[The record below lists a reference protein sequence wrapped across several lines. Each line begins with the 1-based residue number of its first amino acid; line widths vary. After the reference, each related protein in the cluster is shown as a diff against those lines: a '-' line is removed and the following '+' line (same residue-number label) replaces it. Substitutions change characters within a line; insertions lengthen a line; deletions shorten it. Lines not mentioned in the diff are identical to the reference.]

1 MLRTLAALAA
11 LWFAGVA
18 VAAQPQ
24 PFTARDLVALDRAGD
39 PRLSPDERYVAYQ
52 LREADLAANKGVH
65 GLWLIDLAQKN
76 AAPRRLTAAGT
87 ESNTPRWGADGR
99 LYFLSTRS
107 GSQQLWRLDLRGGEA
122 EPVTQ
127 LPLDVLAFKLTRDAR
142 KAAVALE
149 VFADCADLACT
160 ADRLAQQR
168 KAKARGVV
176 YDRLFVRHWDTW
188 SNGARQQVFLA
199 DLATPAAEPKLLTR
213 GIDGAPFDGD
223 VPTKPFGGDEE
234 FEFSAD
240 GRTLYFTARIAGKT
254 EAWSTNTDIWAVPV
268 DGTKA
273 PENLSAPNPGYD
285 VGPAVSP
292 DGKTLAWRSMPRGGF
307 EADRQRIM
315 LRELAGGGT
324 RELAPAWD
332 RSPSAL
338 AWSRDGRTLYATA
351 DDLGQTVLFAL
362 DAKSGK
368 AQNLSGPGSV
378 AGFDAGRELVVF
390 AQDSLRSPAQIHR
403 VAPRGGKP
411 QALTQHNAALLQ
423 QRALGEYEQFSFAG
437 WNGEKVHGY
446 VLKPANYVSGR
457 KYPVAFLIHG
467 GPQGSFGNHWH
478 YRWNPQTYAGAGYA
492 AVFIDF
498 HGSTGYG
505 QAFTDAISRHW
516 GDRPLEDLQ
525 KGWAY
530 ALDKYAF
537 LDGSRACALGASY
550 GGFMV
555 NWMAGNW
562 AEPFKCFVSHDGIFD
577 NRAMA
582 YETEELWFD
591 EWEQG
596 GTPYDNPENY
606 ERFNPANH
614 VAKWRTPMLVIH
626 GGLDYR
632 IPYTQGLAA
641 FTALQRRG
649 VESRLLYFP
658 DENHWVLKPAN
669 SLQWHQT
676 VEDWLKRWLG

>member
-1 MLRTLAALAA
+1 MTRVITASLLLFFAAGASAA
-11 LWFAGVA
+11 
-18 VAAQPQ
+18 PSQ
-24 PFTARDLVALDRAGD
+24 PFTARDLVALERASD

-52 LREADLAANKGVH
+52 LREADLAANKGVNSV
-65 GLWLIDLAQKN
+65 WLVDLSQKN
-76 AAPRRLTAAGT
+76 AAPRRLTAAGS

-107 GSQQLWRLDLRGGEA
+107 GSLQLWRLDLRGGEA
-122 EPVTQ
+122 EQVTR
-127 LPLDVLAFKLTRDAR
+127 LPLDVGTFRLTRDGR
-142 KAAVALE
+142 KVAVALE
-149 VFADCADLACT
+149 VFPDCADLACS
-160 ADRLAQQR
+160 ASRLEEQSQA
-168 KAKARGVV
+168 KAKGVV

-188 SNGARQQVFLA
+188 KNGARSQLFLVE
-199 DLATPAAEPKLLTR
+199 LATPAAEPKLLTR
-213 GIDGAPFDGD
+213 GIDGD

-234 FEFSAD
+234 FDFSTD

-254 EAWSTNTDIWAVPV
+254 EAWSTNTDIWSVPV
-268 DGTKA
+268 DGAKA

-285 VGPAVSP
+285 LAPAVSP
-292 DGKTLAWRSMPRGGF
+292 DGKTLAWRSMKRGGF

-315 LRELAGGGT
+315 LRDLASGT
-324 RELAPAWD
+324 VRELAPEWD
-332 RSPSAL
+332 RSPGAL
-338 AWSRDGRTLYATA
+338 VWSRDGRTLYATA
-351 DDLGQTVLFAL
+351 DDLGQTPLFAL

-368 AQNLSGPGSV
+368 ARNLSGPGSV
-378 AGFDAGRELVVF
+378 AGFDAGAEVVVY
-390 AQDSLRSPAQIHR
+390 ALDDLRSPAQLFR
-403 VAPRGGKP
+403 VGPNGGKATALTRHN
-411 QALTQHNAALLQ
+411 QALLA
-423 QRALGEYEQFSFAG
+423 QRAFGEAEQFKFAG
-437 WNGEKVHGY
+437 WNNETVYGY
-446 VLKPANYVSGR
+446 VTKPANYVAGR

-467 GPQGSFGNHWH
+467 GPQGSFGNHFH

-492 AVFIDF
+492 TVFIDF

-505 QAFTDAISRHW
+505 QAFTDAISQHW

-525 KGWAY
+525 KGWAH
-530 ALDKYAF
+530 ALAKFDF

-577 NRAMA
+577 NRSMA

-596 GTPYDNPENY
+596 GTPFEQPEHY
-606 ERFNPANH
+606 ERFNPVNH
-614 VAKWRTPMLVIH
+614 VTKWKTPMLVVH

-632 IPYTQGLAA
+632 IPYAQGLAA

-649 VESRLLYFP
+649 IESRLLYFP
-658 DENHWVLKPAN
+658 NENHWVLKPAN

>member
-1 MLRTLAALAA
+1 MLRTFAALPLLFVGVVLAA
-11 LWFAGVA
+11 
-18 VAAQPQ
+18 PQ
-24 PFTARDLVALDRAGD
+24 PFTARDMIALDRASD

-65 GLWLIDLAQKN
+65 GLWLVDLAQKN
-76 AAPRRLTAAGT
+76 APPRRLTAAGT

-127 LPLDVLAFKLTRDAR
+127 LPLDVLAFKLARDAR
-142 KAAVALE
+142 TAAVALE

-160 ADRLAQQR
+160 ASRLADQQAA
-168 KAKARGVV
+168 KAKGVV
-176 YDRLFVRHWDTW
+176 HDRLFARHWDTW
-188 SNGARQQVFLA
+188 STGARQQLFLV
-199 DLATPAAEPKLLTR
+199 DLAAPRAEPRLLTR
-213 GIDGAPFDGD
+213 GIDGD

-254 EAWSTNTDIWAVPV
+254 EAWSTDTDIWAVPV
-268 DGTKA
+268 DGSKRA
-273 PENLSAPNPGYD
+273 ENLSAPNPGYD
-285 VGPAVSP
+285 AGPAVSP
-292 DGKTLAWRSMPRGGF
+292 DGKTLAWRSMKRGGF
-307 EADRQRIM
+307 EADRQRIL
-315 LRELAGGGT
+315 LRDLATGSV
-324 RELAPAWD
+324 RELAPGWD

-338 AWSRDGRTLYATA
+338 AWSRDGRELFVTA
-351 DDLGQTVLFAL
+351 DDLGQTPLFAL
-362 DAKSGK
+362 DARSGK
-368 AQNLSGPGSV
+368 VRNLSGAGSV
-378 AGFDAGRELVVF
+378 GGFDAGREWVVY
-390 AQDSLRSPAQIHR
+390 AQDSLRSPAQVFRI
-403 VAPRGGKP
+403 APKGGKAT
-411 QALTQHNAALLQ
+411 ALTQHNAALLRE
-423 QRALGEYEQFSFAG
+423 RAMGEFEQFSFAG

-446 VLKPANYVSGR
+446 VVKPANYVTGR
-457 KYPVAFLIHG
+457 KYPVAFLVHG
-467 GPQGSFGNHWH
+467 GPQGSFGNHFH

-505 QAFTDAISRHW
+505 QAFTDAISQHW

-525 KGWAY
+525 KGWAH
-530 ALDKYAF
+530 ALAQYPF

-555 NWMAGNW
+555 NWMAGTW

-577 NRAMA
+577 QRAMA
-582 YETEELWFD
+582 YETEELWFV

-596 GTPYDNPENY
+596 GTPYEQPQNFEK
-606 ERFNPANH
+606 FNPVNH
-614 VAKWRTPMLVIH
+614 VAKWRTPMLVVH

-649 VESRLLYFP
+649 IESRLLYFP
-658 DENHWVLKPAN
+658 NENHWVLKPAN

-676 VEDWLKRWLG
+676 VEDWLARWLN